1 MYAIV
6 GATGF
11 TGGAIAAQLLSLG
24 KSVRAVSRSKERLA
38 SLVAKGAEPY
48 VLDSILDEAAM
59 VQAFR
64 GAKAVYAMV
73 PPVSTE
79 VPYDKAGPVMAEAAV
94 KSGVSYVVSLSG
106 VGAHLQVGGW
116 HCADSYYFEQ
126 AFNKVGGL
134 NILHLRCCFFM
145 TSFFSWIDQIKI
157 KGSVGGLLRGDVA
170 IPRIAA
176 RDIAQVATDALA
188 SCNFQGIAMRELQGQ
203 RDISMNEAAKII
215 GNAIGMDLSYVQ
227 VSPQQWIDAQ
237 VSQGRS
243 AVSAEQ
249 MNEMYRGWNDGSI
262 RCSER
267 RSAANTTPTTFE
279 TFVAEEFVPRFLA
292 K

>member
-11 TGGAIAAQLLSLG
+11 TGSVVATQLLFLG
-24 KSVRAVSRSKERLA
+24 KKVRAVSRSKERLA
-38 SLVAKGAEPY
+38 SLIAKGAEPY
-48 VLDSILDEAAM
+48 VLESILDEPAM
-59 VQAFR
+59 AQAFR
-64 GAKAVYAMV
+64 GVEAVYAMV

-79 VPYDKAGPVMAEAAV
+79 IPYDKAASVMAKAAV
-94 KSGVSYVVSLSG
+94 KSGVSHVVSLSG
-106 VGAHLQVGGW
+106 VGAHLQGGGG
-116 HCADSYYFEQ
+116 HCADSYYFEE

-145 TSFFSWIDQIKI
+145 TSFFSWIDQIKT
-157 KGSVGGLLRGDVA
+157 KGNVRGLLRGDVA
-170 IPRIAA
+170 LPRIAA
-176 RDIAQVATDALA
+176 RDIGQVATDALA
-188 SCNFQGIAMRELQGQ
+188 SCNFQGIVTRELQGQ
-203 RDISMNEAAKII
+203 RDISMDEAAKII
-215 GNAIGMDLSYVQ
+215 GNTIGMDLSYVQ
-227 VSPQQWIDAQ
+227 VSPQEWIDAQ

-249 MNEMYRGWNDGSI
+249 MNEMYCGWNDGSI

-279 TFVAEEFVPRFLA
+279 TFVTEEFVPRFLA